1 MRKYLVHSP
10 YKPVVQ
16 TTRYK
21 RPLYTARTLFKTPS
35 LRDATLKELLNTVKH
50 ECDVMCKVVP
60 SSSILRSSSVR
71 SLKEMRWESV
81 LDDLKSRAPV
91 LLSVLTAAGT
101 GGAGS
106 STRPPSP
113 SIIGMVAAVLLK
125 ARSKNMGKLQAMIGA
140 LLYAGHAS
148 KRVSCILC
156 LYMCL

>member
-10 YKPVVQ
+10 YKQ

-21 RPLYTARTLFKTPS
+21 RPLYTARTLFKTPT